1 MAKVEIYT
9 WQSCPFCL
17 RAKALLDRKGE
28 SYQAHALDGDQEAR
42 AAMASR
48 AGGRN
53 TLPQIFID
61 DLSIGGCDELHA
73 LEGAQK
79 LDGLLQGKG

>member
-17 RAKALLDRKGE
+17 RAKALLDRKGV
-28 SYQAHALDGDQEAR
+28 SYQEHAIDGDQEAR
-42 AAMASR
+42 SAMANR
-48 AGGRN
+48 AGGSN

-79 LDGLLQGKG
+79 LDGLLQGKV